1 MKAAFSYIHLS
12 SPDQAKSAGCRRL
25 CERAEAWARTNG
37 YVFVKGGAELGVSYY
52 RQRASH
58 GAFGEFLR
66 AAKAGDLPKGT
77 VLLVETLEKDS
88 GQTPRHALARFLD
101 LINMGIGVV
110 TLTDGEL
117 HTADSL
123 EGSLSGMKL
132 FGSLMVMVYAD
143 RVSRIRSERSAAA
156 WQRRRLVAE
165 TK

>member
-1 MKAAFSYIHLS
+1 MKTAFSYIHLS
-12 SPDQAKSAGCRRL
+12 SPEQAKSAGCRRL
-25 CERAEAWARTNG
+25 CDQAEAWARTNG
-37 YVFVKGGAELGVSYY
+37 YVFVKGWAEFGVSYY

-58 GAFGEFLR
+58 GAFGEFVR
-66 AAKAGDLPKGT
+66 AAKAGELPKGT
-77 VLLVETLEKDS
+77 VLLVETLKDR

-123 EGSLSGMKL
+123 DGSLSGMKL

-143 RVSRIRSERSAAA
+143 RVSRIRSERSADA
-156 WQRRRLVAE
+156 WQRRRPVAE